1 MLHNIVEGLLR
12 FHVASDLE
20 AYYESLQARGVVGG
34 PTVDE
39 ARKDFRSLLH
49 SQTMP
54 FPL

>member
-1 MLHNIVEGLLR
+1 MFHNIVEGLR
-12 FHVASDLE
+12 RIHVASDLE
-20 AYYESLQARGVVGG
+20 AYYESIQEPGVAGT

-49 SQTMP
+49 SHTIP